1 MGQLVQLLLQREAGI
16 VSTEDL
22 NHNAVIWELC
32 RPVNVQEF
40 IYVIGEVSTV
50 LSHLVSFNCVSHLR
64 LVSYTE
70 CFTKN

>member
-1 MGQLVQLLLQREAGI
+1 MGQLVQLLLQRETGI

-50 LSHLVSFNCVSHLR
+50 LSHLL
-64 LVSYTE
+64 
-70 CFTKN
+70 